1 LTVLHIQAKDITIHS
16 TMWDGKSCTAIAKT
30 FLPPSKKLSS
40 SACHLCLA
48 NPADMNNPE
57 VWERPIKLPE
67 MLDYSCTVMHMW
79 IRCMEYLFQL
89 GIKLQQEGEPDAPF
103 TSPSCQLAKRKIQV
117 TYRYKYKTSIDTTK
131 PILLDSLHTTA
142 ALYSESSNIGLVVYQ

>member
-1 LTVLHIQAKDITIHS
+1 MTIAMALSLCGPLSFFSFIDKPLTILHIQAKDITIHS

-40 SACHLCLA
+40 STCHLCLS

-57 VWERPIKLPE
+57 VWERPIRLPE

-89 GIKLQQEGEPDAPF
+89 AIKLQQEGEPDAPF

-117 TYRYKYKTSIDTTK
+117 TY
-131 PILLDSLHTTA
+131 PIRILHILTF
-142 ALYSESSNIGLVVYQ
+142 LRL